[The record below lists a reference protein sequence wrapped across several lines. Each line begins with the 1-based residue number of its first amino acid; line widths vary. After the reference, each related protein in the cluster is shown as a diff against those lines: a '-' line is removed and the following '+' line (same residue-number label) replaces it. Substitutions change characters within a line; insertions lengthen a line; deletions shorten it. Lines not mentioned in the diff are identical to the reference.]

1 MRLELELLGVPP
13 KYLPLQDFAGE
24 CDRYA
29 IATPS
34 GRLCTGLES
43 CFMSGRVGATL
54 VVARW
59 GVTSSCSLAFSLS
72 FASKVLQAG
81 ILLCDP
87 GHTRNFLL
95 YFRMQAQE

>member
-34 GRLCTGLES
+34 GRPPGSPLLCTGLES
-43 CFMSGRVGATL
+43 CFMRGIGGATL

-59 GVTSSCSLAFSLS
+59 G
-72 FASKVLQAG
+72 
-81 ILLCDP
+81 
-87 GHTRNFLL
+87 
-95 YFRMQAQE
+95 